1 MLTTL
6 TVSSSSAFKSIRE
19 IFPSSVVRPSGI
31 LDKFIKSVE
40 DGTDLISPLR
50 TNANPS
56 VYASLGR
63 DVVHSIYELSALKAL
78 KPASFQ
84 SNAHYV
90 FDWIKTQFEKDRMDT
105 EMHGK
110 RDSES
115 RVKLYKEIS
124 HFLRLFSNLVS
135 PDEYVHLVSKCKIDT
150 LILPLNGRAPEFELT
165 FLGDVLSLHALAG
178 QGPLVEQ
185 MILHGITPA
194 PEPAPGSGL
203 FSIEN
208 FYGQRNSFNTT
219 RLCYEEESAKY
230 HVAHLLERKGFI
242 ANQTDTV
249 SMESMCWLSDVS
261 LYPGTEH
268 EQFRAN
274 LIAHKLH
281 ATYWECNYEPDN
293 DAKDQMEIW
302 ALSFKDLSVSSSW
315 DDVVRLLDLQG
326 YHSKRAEQALTHL
339 SKGITC
345 ALAQHA
351 LESSGLVKW
360 LSCPNGISVI
370 DTASSRK
377 HEKLVVNLHT
387 KEHQD
392 IAYALS
398 KHIPTYILSSSSESG
413 LFKLTR
419 K

>member
-1 MLTTL
+1 MSTTL
-6 TVSSSSAFKSIRE
+6 TTSLSSAVKSIRE
-19 IFPSSVVRPSGI
+19 IFPPETVRPSGL

-50 TNANPS
+50 ENANPS
-56 VYASLGR
+56 AYASLAG
-63 DVVHSIYELSALKAL
+63 DLVHSIYELSALKAL
-78 KPASFQ
+78 KPVSFQ

-90 FDWIKTQFEKDRMDT
+90 FNWIKTQFEKDRMDT

-115 RVKLYKEIS
+115 RAKLYKS
-124 HFLRLFSNLVS
+124 VAQFLLLFSDLVS
-135 PDEYVHLVSKCKIDT
+135 PEEYVHLVSTYKIDT
-150 LILPLNGRAPEFELT
+150 VFLPLSVKDPIFDSEC
-165 FLGDVLSLHALAG
+165 LGDIISLHALAG
-178 QGPLVEQ
+178 RGPFVQQ
-185 MILHGITPA
+185 MILLGITPA
-194 PEPAPGSGL
+194 PEPTTGS
-203 FSIEN
+203 FSMED
-208 FYGQRNSFNTT
+208 FYGRCITFNTT
-219 RLCYEEESAKY
+219 RLCYEEEGAKY
-230 HVAHLLERKGFI
+230 PLAYLLERKGFI
-242 ANQTDTV
+242 ANHTDTV
-249 SMESMCWLSDVS
+249 SMENMCWLSDVS
-261 LYPGTEH
+261 HYHADGH

-274 LIAHKLH
+274 LIACKLNS
-281 ATYWECNYEPDN
+281 AYWECNYEPDY
-293 DAKDQMEIW
+293 DAKAQMEIW
-302 ALSFKDLSVSSSW
+302 TLSFKHLAASTSW
-315 DDVVRLLDLQG
+315 DDAVRLFDLRG
-326 YHSKRAEQALTHL
+326 CHIKRAEQALTHL

-345 ALAQHA
+345 ALVQHT

-370 DTASSRK
+370 DTASSKK

>member
-1 MLTTL
+1 MLTPL
-6 TVSSSSAFKSIRE
+6 TGLSSSAFKSIRE
-19 IFPSSVVRPSGI
+19 IFPSSVVRPFGL

-40 DGTDLISPLR
+40 DGSDLINPLR
-50 TNANPS
+50 TNATPAT
-56 VYASLGR
+56 YASLGR
-63 DVVHSIYELSALKAL
+63 DVIQTIYELSALKAL
-78 KPASFQ
+78 KPQSFQ

-115 RVKLYKEIS
+115 RVKLYKSIS
-124 HFLRLFSNLVS
+124 TFLLFFSNLVS
-135 PDEYVHLVSKCKIDT
+135 PDDYIQLVTKYKIDS
-150 LILPLNGRAPEFELT
+150 LILPLDGEAPEFELE
-165 FLGDVLSLHALAG
+165 FLGDVLSLHVLAG
-178 QGPLVEQ
+178 QGPFVEQ
-185 MILHGITPA
+185 MILQGVTPA
-194 PEPAPGSGL
+194 PEPVQGPGL

-208 FYGQRNSFNTT
+208 FYGQRQTFNTT
-219 RLCYEEESAKY
+219 RLCYEDKGSKY
-230 HVAHLLERKGFI
+230 PVAHLLERKGFI
-242 ANQTDTV
+242 ANKSDTV
-249 SMESMCWLSDVS
+249 KMENLCWLSDVS
-261 LYPGTEH
+261 LYPGVEH

-274 LIAHKLH
+274 LIANKLNS
-281 ATYWECNYEPDN
+281 AYWECDYEPEN
-293 DAKDQMEIW
+293 SAKDLMDIW
-302 ALSFKDLSVSSSW
+302 TVSFKDLSTSSTW
-315 DDVVRLLDLQG
+315 DDVVRLFDLQG

-339 SKGITC
+339 GKGITC
-345 ALAQHA
+345 ALSQHA

-370 DTASSRK
+370 DTASSKK
-377 HEKLVVNLHT
+377 HGKLVVNLHT

-392 IAYALS
+392 LAYALS